1 MQRKQVGSGAARFG
15 WWWCAQRLAGAA
27 TLLTS
32 FTASCWAQPGAVSAI
47 TAFVH
52 INVVPMDSERVL
64 RDQTVIVK
72 DGKVSALGIGLTPPE
87 GAVVV
92 DGHGEAYLS
101 PGLADMHVHSDSR
114 DDLAVYL
121 AHGVT
126 TIANMGGARSGFALR
141 TKPAA
146 NRGANAAPHV
156 YASFIVDGAADH
168 GHFNVRTPE
177 QARAA
182 VDLAKTNGYDFIKV
196 YNDLAPE
203 VFTELAMQ
211 GKQQGMPLV
220 GHGVTRVGL
229 RDQLAA
235 GQVLVAHLE
244 EFFYTF
250 FTEPGAEQTDTP
262 PEDARIPDAIAL
274 LKRTGAAVGADLVT
288 YDRIAAQIGHPE
300 VLAGY
305 LASPEMSHLA
315 PSDRLS
321 WRASGYVGKTAKLG
335 AKLAFLRRMAKAM
348 ADADV
353 LLLAGTDAPA
363 VPGVFPGTS
372 THDNLRLLEEAG
384 LTRYQALSTATR
396 LPGVFVQR
404 TIGGEP
410 FGTVTVGGRA
420 DLVLSKDNPL
430 ETLASLRR
438 PLGVM
443 AGGVWRDAKALQ
455 ALLDGVAQRYRGAEL
470 PAAAASASH

>member
-1 MQRKQVGSGAARFG
+1 MLPLGSAE
-15 WWWCAQRLAGAA
+15 AQ
-27 TLLTS
+27 S
-32 FTASCWAQPGAVSAI
+32 SSTAS
-47 TAFVH
+47 TTFTHVH
-52 INVVPMDSERVL
+52 IVPMDTEKVL
-64 RDQTVIVK
+64 RDQTVIVT
-72 DGKVSALGIGLTPPE
+72 DGKVSAIGTNLTPPE
-87 GAVVV
+87 GSTVI

-146 NRGANAAPHV
+146 NSGAIAAPHV

-168 GHFNVRTPE
+168 GHFNIRTPE
-177 QARAA
+177 QARAV

-196 YNDLAPE
+196 YNDLAPD
-203 VFTELAMQ
+203 VFKELAVQ
-211 GKQQGMPLV
+211 GQRQGMPLV

-250 FTEPGAEQTDTP
+250 FTEPGVEQTDTP
-262 PEDARIPDAIAL
+262 PDEARIPDAIAL

-300 VLAGY
+300 VLAAY
-305 LASPEMSHLA
+305 LSAPQMQHLA
-315 PSDRLS
+315 PGDRLA
-321 WRASGYVGKTAKLG
+321 WRSVGYVNKTAKLS
-335 AKLAFLRRMAKAM
+335 AKLAFLRRMAKTM

-353 LLLAGTDAPA
+353 LMISGTDAPT

-384 LTRYQALSTATR
+384 LTRFQALSTATR
-396 LPGVFVQR
+396 LPGVFIQR

-410 FGTVTVGGRA
+410 FGTVTVGARA
-420 DLVLSKDNPL
+420 DLLLTKDNPL
-430 ETLASLRR
+430 EKLNAIRQ

-455 ALLDGVAQRYRGAEL
+455 ALLDGVAQRYRTAVL
-470 PAAAASASH
+470 PASSTAP

>member
-1 MQRKQVGSGAARFG
+1 MIRR
-15 WWWCAQRLAGAA
+15 RLWFVN
-27 TLLTS
+27 LLTGLI
-32 FTASCWAQPGAVSAI
+32 AVGLPQAWAADGVARLETERV
-47 TAFVH
+47 TAFVRV
-52 INVVPMDSERVL
+52 NLVPMDEPRVV
-64 RDQTVIVK
+64 REQTVIVR
-72 DGKVSALGIGLTPPE
+72 DGRIAAIGSGLAVPQGANVIDGLG
-87 GAVVV
+87 V
-92 DGHGEAYLS
+92 AYLS

-146 NRGANAAPHV
+146 NRGAIAAPHV

-203 VFTELAMQ
+203 VFTELATQ
-211 GKQQGMPLV
+211 GKQKEMPLV

-244 EFFYTF
+244 EFFYTL
-250 FTEPGAEQTDTP
+250 FTEPGTEQTDTP

-300 VLAGY
+300 VLASY
-305 LASPEMSHLA
+305 LAAPETRNLSPA
-315 PSDRLS
+315 DRLS
-321 WRASGYVGKTAKLG
+321 WRASGYVGKTEKLG
-335 AKLAFLRRMAKAM
+335 AKLTFLRRMAKAM

-353 LLLAGTDAPA
+353 LLLAGTDAPT

-372 THDNLRLLEEAG
+372 THDNLRLLEDAG

-396 LPGVFVQR
+396 LPGVFIQR

-410 FGTVTVGGRA
+410 FGTVTVGARA
-420 DLVLSKDNPL
+420 DLVLSKENPL

-455 ALLDGVAQRYRGAEL
+455 ALLDGVAQRYSAAEL
-470 PAAAASASH
+470 PARAASASR